1 MDGLT
6 QMPLGRE
13 QMPMNKMDY
22 LNPKELAERINVP
35 VNTIYFWISREE
47 IPFTKMG
54 KHIRFSLPEVMEFFK
69 QKTQENSRTK
79 EKNGRQTS
87 LQMPEFKL

>member
-1 MDGLT
+1 
-6 QMPLGRE
+6 MPLGWD
-13 QMPMNKMDY
+13 QMLMHKSDY
-22 LNPKELAERINVP
+22 LNPKELAQRINVP
-35 VNTIYFWISREE
+35 VNTIYFWISRRE